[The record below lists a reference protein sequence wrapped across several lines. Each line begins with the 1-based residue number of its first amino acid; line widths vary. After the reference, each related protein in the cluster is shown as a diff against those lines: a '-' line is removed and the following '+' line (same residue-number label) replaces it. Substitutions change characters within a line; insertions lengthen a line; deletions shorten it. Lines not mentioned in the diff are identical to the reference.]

1 MVNLHYAERMLSDLT
16 LLFDHIGKTMS
27 PLTETAIY
35 LSAAVI
41 AVPLF
46 KRLRFGA
53 VLGYLAAGI
62 VIGPHVLGLVSNVQS
77 ILNFSELGV
86 VLLLFI
92 IGLELQPSRLW
103 VLRKSVFGLG
113 GAQVAV
119 TAALLGLIAYGIG
132 LSPESALIAGLGLSL
147 SSTAFVLQILAEKN
161 QLTTRY
167 GRTSFA
173 ILLFQDLA
181 VIPILALI
189 PLLAAKG
196 ITSGQASPGFAAL
209 KALAVIAGVIVGGR
223 YLLRPVFRAIAASRI
238 QEVFTAA
245 ALLVV
250 IGTSQLMQL
259 AGLSMSLGAFL
270 AGVLL
275 ADSEYRHELEADI
288 EPFKGLLLGLF
299 FIAVGMSANL
309 GLIESRPVAI
319 LATVV
324 ALMAIK
330 SAVVFSLGRI
340 SGCSSNSARNLAVAL
355 SQGGEFAFVL
365 FSVAA
370 ALQIMDQADADLL
383 IVVVTLSMALT
394 PAFFSL
400 NEAIEKHWLARAE
413 PAVFDKVDEGDNRVI
428 IAGFGRVG
436 QIVGRILRLRKI
448 RFTALELSQE
458 QLDVIR
464 RFGSKVY
471 YGDASRLDLLR
482 AAKADKAE
490 IFVLAIDDVA
500 TSLKTAAT
508 VKKHFP
514 NLAIYARA
522 RNRFHAYQLMDI
534 GVDGLIRET
543 LLSSLELAGQVLR
556 GLGVD
561 EEKTQ
566 STIAMF
572 KSHDEKALLA
582 QHAIYHDE
590 TKLIQT
596 TKEAAR
602 ELQGIFESDALS
614 DNINDKPAST
624 VTLR

>member
-1 MVNLHYAERMLSDLT
+1 VEFNPPFNHL
-16 LLFDHIGKTMS
+16 GKTMS
-27 PLTETAIY
+27 PLIETAIF

-46 KRLRFGA
+46 KKLRLGA
-53 VLGYLAAGI
+53 VLGFLAAGI
-62 VIGPHVLGLVSNVQS
+62 VIGPHALGLVSDVEN
-77 ILNFSELGV
+77 ILHFSELGV

-113 GAQVAV
+113 GAQVVV
-119 TAALLGLIAYGIG
+119 TAAVLGLIVYSLG
-132 LSPESALIAGLGLSL
+132 LTPESALVAGLGLSL

-161 QLTTRY
+161 QLTTRH
-167 GRTSFA
+167 GRASFA

-181 VIPILALI
+181 VIPMLALI

-196 ITSGQASPGFAAL
+196 ITSSQGSPGFAVL
-209 KALAVIAGVIVGGR
+209 KALALVAAVIIGGH

-250 IGTSQLMQL
+250 IGTSLLMQL
-259 AGLSMSLGAFL
+259 VGLSMSLGAFI

-275 ADSEYRHELEADI
+275 ADSEYRHELEANI

-309 GLIESRPVAI
+309 DLVASHPFAI
-319 LATVV
+319 LAAVII
-324 ALMAIK
+324 LMAIK
-330 SAVVFSLGRI
+330 SAVVFVLGKL
-340 SGCSSNSARNLAVAL
+340 SGYSTACARNLAVAL
-355 SQGGEFAFVL
+355 PQGGEFAFVL
-365 FSVAA
+365 FGVAA
-370 ALQIMDQADADLL
+370 AHQIMDKSVADML

-400 NEAIEKHWLARAE
+400 NEAIEKRWLRSDK
-413 PAVFDKVDEGDNRVI
+413 PPDFDKIDEGENRVI

-448 RFTALELSQE
+448 GFTALEMSQE
-458 QLDVIR
+458 QVDVVR

-500 TSLKTAAT
+500 SSLKTAAT

-534 GVDGLIRET
+534 GVDGLIREA
-543 LLSSLELAGQVLR
+543 LLSSLDLAKQVLQ
-556 GLGVD
+556 GLGIE
-561 EEKTQ
+561 EEKARG
-566 STIAMF
+566 TIEMF
-572 KSHDEKALLA
+572 KAHDEKTLLA
-582 QHAIYHDE
+582 QHAVHHDE
-590 TKLIQT
+590 TKLIQSA
-596 TKEAAR
+596 KEAAQ
-602 ELQGIFESDALS
+602 ELQGIFEVDTSSEKDANKQVLAV
-614 DNINDKPAST
+614 P
-624 VTLR
+624 LR

>member
-1 MVNLHYAERMLSDLT
+1 MVNLRNTQRRTWGFILPPNYL
-16 LLFDHIGKTMS
+16 GKTMS
-27 PLTETAIY
+27 PLIETAIY

-46 KRLRFGA
+46 KKLRLGA

-62 VIGPHVLGLVSNVQS
+62 IIGPHALGLVSDVEN
-77 ILNFSELGV
+77 ILHFSELGV

-113 GAQVAV
+113 GAQVVV
-119 TAALLGLIAYGIG
+119 TAAVLGLIVYSLG
-132 LSPESALIAGLGLSL
+132 LTPESALVAGLGLSL

-161 QLTTRY
+161 QLTTRH
-167 GRTSFA
+167 GRASFA

-181 VIPILALI
+181 VIPMLALI

-196 ITSGQASPGFAAL
+196 ITSSQGSPGFAVL
-209 KALAVIAGVIVGGR
+209 KALALVAAVIIGGH

-250 IGTSQLMQL
+250 IGTSLLMQL
-259 AGLSMSLGAFL
+259 VGLSMSLGAFI

-275 ADSEYRHELEADI
+275 ADSEYRHELEANI

-309 GLIESRPVAI
+309 DLVASHPFAI
-319 LATVV
+319 LAAVII
-324 ALMAIK
+324 LMAIK
-330 SAVVFSLGRI
+330 SAVVFVLGKL
-340 SGCSSNSARNLAVAL
+340 SGYSTACARNLAVAL

-365 FSVAA
+365 FGVAA
-370 ALQIMDQADADLL
+370 AHQIMDKSVADML

-400 NEAIEKHWLARAE
+400 NEAIEKRWLRSDK
-413 PAVFDKVDEGDNRVI
+413 PPDFDKIDEGENRVI

-448 RFTALELSQE
+448 GFTALEMSQE
-458 QLDVIR
+458 QVDVVR

-500 TSLKTAAT
+500 SSLKTAAT

-534 GVDGLIRET
+534 GVDGLIREA
-543 LLSSLELAGQVLR
+543 LLSSLDLAKQVLQ
-556 GLGVD
+556 GLGIE
-561 EEKTQ
+561 EEKARG
-566 STIAMF
+566 TIEMF
-572 KSHDEKALLA
+572 KAHDEKTLLA
-582 QHAIYHDE
+582 QHAVHHDE
-590 TKLIQT
+590 TKLIQSA
-596 TKEAAR
+596 KEAAQ
-602 ELQGIFESDALS
+602 ELQGIFEADTSSEKDANKQVLAV
-614 DNINDKPAST
+614 P
-624 VTLR
+624 LR

>member
-1 MVNLHYAERMLSDLT
+1 
-16 LLFDHIGKTMS
+16 MS
-27 PLTETAIY
+27 PLNETAIY

-46 KRLRFGA
+46 KKLRFGA

-62 VIGPHVLGLVSNVQS
+62 VIGPHVLGLVSNVES

-86 VLLLFI
+86 VLLLFV

-103 VLRKSVFGLG
+103 VLRKTVFGLG

-119 TAALLGLIAYGIG
+119 TAALLGAVVYSLG
-132 LSPESALIAGLGLSL
+132 LTPGSALIAGLGLSL

-161 QLTTRY
+161 QLTTRH

-181 VIPILALI
+181 VIPMLALI

-196 ITSGQASPGFAAL
+196 ITSSEVSPGLGAL
-209 KALAVIAGVIVGGR
+209 KSLAVVAAVIIGGR
-223 YLLRPVFRAIAASRI
+223 LLLRPVFRAIAASRI

-250 IGTSQLMQL
+250 IGTSLLMQL

-309 GLIESRPVAI
+309 VLVASRPVAI
-319 LATVV
+319 LAAVI

-330 SAVVFSLGRI
+330 YIVVFLIGKI
-340 SGCSSNSARNLAVAL
+340 SGCSIGSARNLAVAL

-370 ALQIMDQADADLL
+370 ALQIMDQSVADTL
-383 IVVVTLSMALT
+383 IVVVTISMALT

-400 NEAIEKHWLARAE
+400 NEAIEKHWLARGK
-413 PAVFDKVDEGDNRVI
+413 PADFDKIDEGENRVI

-458 QLDVIR
+458 QLDVLR
-464 RFGSKVY
+464 RFGNKVY

-490 IFVLAIDDVA
+490 IFILAIDDVA
-500 TSLKTAAT
+500 SSLKTAAT
-508 VKKHFP
+508 VKRHFP

-543 LLSSLELAGQVLR
+543 LLSSLDLARQVLL
-556 GLGVD
+556 GLGID
-561 EEKTQ
+561 EEKAHG
-566 STIAMF
+566 TIDMF
-572 KSHDEKALLA
+572 KKHDEKTLLA
-582 QHAIYHDE
+582 QHAVYHDE
-590 TKLIQT
+590 TKLIQS

-602 ELQGIFESDALS
+602 ELQGIFESDTLFE
-614 DNINDKPAST
+614 NNTGKPASP
-624 VTLR
+624 VPLR

>member
-1 MVNLHYAERMLSDLT
+1 
-16 LLFDHIGKTMS
+16 MS
-27 PLTETAIY
+27 PLIETAIF

-46 KRLRFGA
+46 KKLHLGA
-53 VLGYLAAGI
+53 VLGFLAAGI
-62 VIGPHVLGLVSNVQS
+62 VIGPHALGLVSDVEN
-77 ILNFSELGV
+77 ILHFSELGV

-113 GAQVAV
+113 GAQVVV
-119 TAALLGLIAYGIG
+119 TAAVLGLIVYSLG
-132 LSPESALIAGLGLSL
+132 LTPESALVAGLGLSL

-161 QLTTRY
+161 QLTTRH
-167 GRTSFA
+167 GRASFA

-181 VIPILALI
+181 VIPMLALI

-196 ITSGQASPGFAAL
+196 ITSSQGSPGFAVL
-209 KALAVIAGVIVGGR
+209 KALALVAAVIIGGH

-250 IGTSQLMQL
+250 IGTALLMQL
-259 AGLSMSLGAFL
+259 VGLSMSLGAFI

-275 ADSEYRHELEADI
+275 ADSEYRHELEANI

-309 GLIESRPVAI
+309 DLVASHPFAI
-319 LATVV
+319 LAAVII
-324 ALMAIK
+324 LMAIK
-330 SAVVFSLGRI
+330 SAVVFVLGKL
-340 SGCSSNSARNLAVAL
+340 SGYSTACARNLAVAL
-355 SQGGEFAFVL
+355 PQGGEFAFVL
-365 FSVAA
+365 FGVAA
-370 ALQIMDQADADLL
+370 AHQIMDKSVADML

-400 NEAIEKHWLARAE
+400 NEAIEKRWLRSDK
-413 PAVFDKVDEGDNRVI
+413 PPDFDKIDEGENRVI

-448 RFTALELSQE
+448 GFTALEMSQE
-458 QLDVIR
+458 QVDVVR

-500 TSLKTAAT
+500 SSLKTAAT

-534 GVDGLIRET
+534 GVDGLIREA
-543 LLSSLELAGQVLR
+543 LLSSLDLAKQVLQ
-556 GLGVD
+556 GLGIE
-561 EEKTQ
+561 EEKARG
-566 STIAMF
+566 TIEMF
-572 KSHDEKALLA
+572 KAHDEKTLLA
-582 QHAIYHDE
+582 QHAVHHDE
-590 TKLIQT
+590 TKLIQSA
-596 TKEAAR
+596 KEAAQ
-602 ELQGIFESDALS
+602 ELQGIFEADTSSEKDANKQVLAV
-614 DNINDKPAST
+614 P
-624 VTLR
+624 LR

>member
-1 MVNLHYAERMLSDLT
+1 
-16 LLFDHIGKTMS
+16 MS
-27 PLTETAIY
+27 PLIETAIY

-46 KRLRFGA
+46 KKLRLGA

-62 VIGPHVLGLVSNVQS
+62 IIGPQALGLVSDVENM
-77 ILNFSELGV
+77 LHFSELGV

-113 GAQVAV
+113 GAQVVV
-119 TAALLGLIAYGIG
+119 TAALLGLIAYSLG
-132 LSPESALIAGLGLSL
+132 LTPESALVAGLGLSL

-161 QLTTRY
+161 QLTTRH
-167 GRTSFA
+167 GRASFA

-189 PLLAAKG
+189 PLLAAKDIAASQG
-196 ITSGQASPGFAAL
+196 SPGFAAL
-209 KALAVIAGVIVGGR
+209 KALALVAAVIIGGR
-223 YLLRPVFRAIAASRI
+223 FLLRPVFRAIAASRI

-250 IGTSQLMQL
+250 IGTALLMQL
-259 AGLSMSLGAFL
+259 AGLSMSLGAFI

-275 ADSEYRHELEADI
+275 ADSEYRHELEANI

-309 GLIESRPVAI
+309 GLVASQPFAF
-319 LATVV
+319 LAAVTIM
-324 ALMAIK
+324 MAIK
-330 SAVVFSLGRI
+330 SAVVFTLGKLA
-340 SGCSSNSARNLAVAL
+340 GYSNDCARNLAVAL
-355 SQGGEFAFVL
+355 CQGGEFAFVI
-365 FSVAA
+365 FGVAA
-370 ALQIMDQADADLL
+370 AHQIMDKSVADML
-383 IVVVTLSMALT
+383 IVAVTLSMALT

-400 NEAIEKHWLARAE
+400 NEAIEKRWLRSGK
-413 PAVFDKVDEGDNRVI
+413 PSDFDKIDEGENRVI

-448 RFTALELSQE
+448 GFTALEMSQE
-458 QLDVIR
+458 QVDVVR
-464 RFGSKVY
+464 RFGNKVY
-471 YGDASRLDLLR
+471 YGDASRVDLLR

-500 TSLKTAAT
+500 SSLKTAAT

-543 LLSSLELAGQVLR
+543 LLSSLDLAKQVLQ
-556 GLGVD
+556 GLGI
-561 EEKTQ
+561 EEKQ
-566 STIAMF
+566 ARGTIEMF
-572 KSHDEKALLA
+572 KGHDEKTLLA
-582 QHAIYHDE
+582 QHAVHHDE
-590 TKLIQT
+590 TKLIQSA
-596 TKEAAR
+596 KEAAQ
-602 ELQGIFESDALS
+602 ELQGIFEADYSSEKDA
-614 DNINDKPAST
+614 NKPVLA
-624 VTLR
+624 VPLR